1 MTTPQQIILRGSPHV
16 DRFVPHPMSH
26 GSKKTRDEPKQHLD
40 IDPYPYPSGKS
51 SKKSSKAYTNV
62 KVKYIRFCDLEFSI
76 MQKAKYRIP
85 LMLVLW
91 LIRNLG
97 SFKKDR

>member
-62 KVKYIRFCDLEFSI
+62 KVKYIRFCDLEILDNAKNDNCRSFNVSI
-76 MQKAKYRIP
+76 MANSKFRK
-85 LMLVLW
+85 L
-91 LIRNLG
+91 
-97 SFKKDR
+97 